1 VRRHGWPSAE
11 TDRGSGS
18 FTVMSHGSFL
28 AIPGREVP
36 LKRLLYIA
44 VASLLIPATGSAEGQ
59 KDKHKGGKHGA
70 HDTAR
75 TDASRE
81 SGVSLHV
88 AFSAADVKIIREH
101 YAPRYRN
108 LPPGL
113 RKKVAR
119 GGQLPPGWQKKYEAF
134 PVALEQRLP
143 RLSPE
148 YHRGVVDGHAVI
160 YNSKTSVVIDV
171 AVLF

>member
-1 VRRHGWPSAE
+1 
-11 TDRGSGS
+11 
-18 FTVMSHGSFL
+18 M
-28 AIPGREVP
+28 
-36 LKRLLYIA
+36 KRLLYIA
-44 VASLLIPATGSAEGQ
+44 VASLLIPATGSAEAQ
-59 KDKHKGGKHGA
+59 KEKHKGGKHAA

-75 TDASRE
+75 TDVGRE

-88 AFSAADVKIIREH
+88 AFSTADVRIIREH
-101 YAPRYRN
+101 YAARYQH

-119 GGQLPPGWQKKYEAF
+119 GGQLPPGWQKKYEPF
-134 PVALEQRLP
+134 PAALEQRLP
-143 RLSPE
+143 RLSAE
-148 YHRGVVDGHAVI
+148 YHRGIVDGHAVI

>member
-1 VRRHGWPSAE
+1 
-11 TDRGSGS
+11 
-18 FTVMSHGSFL
+18 
-28 AIPGREVP
+28 
-36 LKRLLYIA
+36 LKRLLYIT
-44 VASLLIPATGSAEGQ
+44 VAALLVPATSSAEAQ
-59 KDKHKGGKHGA
+59 KGKHKAGKHAA
-70 HDTAR
+70 HDAAR
-75 TDASRE
+75 TDVSRE

-88 AFSAADVKIIREH
+88 SFSTADVKIIREH
-101 YAPRYRN
+101 YATRYRN

-119 GGQLPPGWQKKYEAF
+119 GGQLPPGWQKKYEPF
-134 PVALEQRLP
+134 PTALERRLP